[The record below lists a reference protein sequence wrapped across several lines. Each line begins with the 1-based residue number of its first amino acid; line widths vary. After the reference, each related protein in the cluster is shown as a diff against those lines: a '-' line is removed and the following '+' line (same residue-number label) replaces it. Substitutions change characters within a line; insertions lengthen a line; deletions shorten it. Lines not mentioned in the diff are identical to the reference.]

1 MPLKQ
6 LSWKLAD
13 FLITLIDIGDELDS
27 SVSMRDLV
35 AVNVDDYSVYF
46 WCITSFLGGETALF
60 LNYGVFFM
68 VNDLSLR
75 DLDVAILELL

>member
-46 WCITSFLGGETALF
+46 WCITSFQGGETALF

-68 VNDLSLR
+68 VNDFSLR